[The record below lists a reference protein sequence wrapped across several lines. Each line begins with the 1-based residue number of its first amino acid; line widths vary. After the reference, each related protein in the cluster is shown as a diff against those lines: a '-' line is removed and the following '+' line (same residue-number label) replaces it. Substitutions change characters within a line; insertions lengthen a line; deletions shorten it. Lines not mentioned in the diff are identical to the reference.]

1 MFSYMELKTNKLVEE
16 HYTMAVMSVWREF
29 IDRRWSKYTKSWK
42 GGKSLS
48 ALKMCLL
55 ITSEATPMDFMPHQ
69 YGYPNMN

>member
-42 GGKSLS
+42 GG
-48 ALKMCLL
+48 
-55 ITSEATPMDFMPHQ
+55 I
-69 YGYPNMN
+69 